1 MKILVTYQSK
11 TGFTKKYAEW
21 ICSELK
27 GELQDI
33 KNLNNINIQDY
44 DLIIYGGWIMGGMI
58 MGLGKIRNL
67 NPKKLIVFGVGYT
80 SKKDVNIEKMAEVNQ
95 LSDTP
100 LFYYQGGMDPKK
112 MGFINKMIVKMV
124 TKEKIVYKDNTN
136 KEDIESLIKMV
147 KDYNKK

>member
-44 DLIIYGGWIMGGMI
+44 DLIIHGGWIMGGMI

-67 NPKKLIVFGVGYT
+67 NPKKLIVFAVGYT
-80 SKKDVNIEKMAEVNQ
+80 KKEEVDIKQMIETNQ
-95 LSDTP
+95 LGDVS
-100 LFYYQGGMDPKK
+100 LFYYQGGMNPKK